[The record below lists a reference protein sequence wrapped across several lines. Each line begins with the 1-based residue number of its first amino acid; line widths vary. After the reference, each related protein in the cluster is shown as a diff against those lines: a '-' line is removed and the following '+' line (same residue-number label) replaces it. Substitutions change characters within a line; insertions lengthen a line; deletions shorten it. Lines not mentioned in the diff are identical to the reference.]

1 MSEYSPDEVSTIVKN
16 ELDNSL
22 EGLLREGARKMLQAA
37 LEMEVASYVS
47 ACQSERDVYGRRHVV
62 KNGHHKARDLVTGL
76 DKIGVEQPRVHD
88 RRPGQRFSS
97 SILPRYM
104 RRAPTID
111 QLIPALYL
119 KGVSTSSFPEA
130 LKSILG
136 DGVSGLSPANI
147 VRLKSVWEADFKAFA
162 HRDLTN
168 KHYVYIWADGIYFG
182 VRLSPDRPCIL
193 VLIGATAD
201 GRKEL
206 IGLVDGHRESKI
218 SWQTLL
224 SDLKARGLSQAPAI
238 AVGDGALG
246 FWSALREVF
255 PATREQR
262 CWVHKTANILDKLP
276 KRLQPDAK
284 ALIHQMYMAPG
295 RKQAMESYDRFIALY
310 EPKYPKAC
318 QCLEKDEQVL
328 FSFYDFPAVHW
339 RHLRTTNPIES
350 AFSTVRHRTRQTK
363 GCGSRT
369 ATLMMV
375 FKLALEAQKTWQR
388 LHSYKWLEKV
398 IQGVE
403 FVDGEMKKAA

>member
-1 MSEYSPDEVSTIVKN
+1 MAFQAC
-16 ELDNSL
+16 
-22 EGLLREGARKMLQAA
+22 LL
-37 LEMEVASYVS
+37 
-47 ACQSERDVYGRRHVV
+47 
-62 KNGHHKARDLVTGL
+62 
-76 DKIGVEQPRVHD
+76 P
-88 RRPGQRFSS
+88 
-97 SILPRYM
+97 
-104 RRAPTID
+104 
-111 QLIPALYL
+111 
-119 KGVSTSSFPEA
+119 
-130 LKSILG
+130 
-136 DGVSGLSPANI
+136 I

-388 LHSYKWLEKV
+388 LYSYKWLEKV